1 MSLEL
6 LCDQEETR
14 EEEVEVEGEVVLGG
28 DEDRARVARSLV
40 ADRLV
45 RQVGHGGRQPEV
57 AEEVFRVVEETP
69 QHLVVIVS
77 VPDRV
82 GAKQFFLWS
91 VSPLSHC
98 SEVVLLSHSFAPK
111 DGEKVDCWKKKN
123 KLQKAEKSP
132 EEVCFGGDD
141 EDEVEDDGADEH
153 QEG

>member
-1 MSLEL
+1 MGLEL
-6 LCDQEETR
+6 LCDQEETG

-69 QHLVVIVS
+69 QHLVVVVGVTYGI
-77 VPDRV
+77 

-98 SEVVLLSHSFAPK
+98 SEVVLLSH
-111 DGEKVDCWKKKN
+111 
-123 KLQKAEKSP
+123 
-132 EEVCFGGDD
+132 
-141 EDEVEDDGADEH
+141 
-153 QEG
+153 